1 MSKLIS
7 ICALGNLLMVS
18 AFSYSYG
25 VGNYKNEGGQFISG
39 VQEVVQDIEAY
50 ANQTPDCT
58 TSYNPWHQNADRCDV
73 QTYTVSKEISSRK
86 KPHEKMVAASEGQRI
101 LILDTGMA
109 ESAIRYPNRVLE
121 MYQWGDLSWSGNQP
135 ELNYVQSTATVTM
148 RKGLFHIKR
157 NILGESDNFVP
168 STELSRQ
175 LNFSLLERFTGGSDV
190 GDVHG
195 DISLNM
201 LADYNPN
208 AQFVLLDTIKFN
220 DAEML
225 CSEDKVNAY
234 ADVVIEKISSLID
247 EFGISYVHLSSGIT
261 RSFFAA
267 KVDSKCND
275 LGWYNRYTLTTKLH
289 KAYTKILEQTASK
302 AMLFQA
308 SVGSPS
314 YSLVADD
321 GEYSEYYSDCKT
333 IPYRLRSGFLAKN
346 DIHINPR
353 ISDSGTSYETA
364 RNYLSIGQ
372 KRNKNC
378 NDIYL
383 NVGWEESF
391 VDFPSFGNA
400 PVLFSADAIGAAP
413 MNFMSTSFINPVALS
428 FINSKAN
435 GKAYF
440 ARNSILESI
449 RQQAMSNS
457 PSLVSPMLYKDF
469 MVCKD
474 FPAACIG
481 WDQFRYG
488 Q

>member
-1 MSKLIS
+1 MRKLIS
-7 ICALGNLLMVS
+7 IFVVGNLVLVS

-25 VGNYKNEGGQFISG
+25 LGNYKNERGLFIAG
-39 VQEVVQDIEAY
+39 VQEVVQEIETY
-50 ANQTPDCT
+50 ASQTPDCKT
-58 TSYNPWHQNADRCDV
+58 DYNEWDYNADRCGV
-73 QTYTVSKEISSRK
+73 QTYMVSKEISSRK
-86 KPHEKMVAASEGQRI
+86 KPYEKMVSESEGQRI
-101 LILDTGMA
+101 LIIDTGMA
-109 ESAIRYPNRVLE
+109 DSAIRYPNRILG
-121 MYQWGDLSWSGNQP
+121 MYQWG
-135 ELNYVQSTATVTM
+135 ELNWSDNQAELSYVESVATVTM

-157 NILGESDNFVP
+157 NILGESENFVP

-175 LNFSLLERFTGGSDV
+175 LDFSQLERFTGGSDAS
-190 GDVHG
+190 DVHG
-195 DISLNM
+195 DISLNV
-201 LADYNPN
+201 LADYNPD

-220 DAEML
+220 DTEML
-225 CSEDKVNAY
+225 CSEEKVNAY
-234 ADVVIEKISSLID
+234 ADAVIENISSLID

-261 RSFFAA
+261 RSFFAR

-275 LGWYNRYTLTTKLH
+275 LGWYDRYILATKLH
-289 KAYTKILEQTASK
+289 KSYARILEQVASK

-308 SVGSPS
+308 SVGSPD
-314 YSLVADD
+314 YSLMADD
-321 GEYSEYYSDCKT
+321 GEHSEYYSDCKT
-333 IPYRLRSGFLAKN
+333 IPYRLRSGFLTKN

-353 ISDSGTSYETA
+353 ISASGTSYETA
-364 RNYLSIGQ
+364 RNYLSTGQ

-391 VDFPSFGNA
+391 VDFPSFGYA

-428 FINSKAN
+428 FVNSKAN
-435 GKAYF
+435 GQAYF
-440 ARNSILESI
+440 ARNVVLEQI

-457 PSLVSPMLYKDF
+457 PSLVSPMLYGDF